1 MHISRVLP
9 FLLIIP
15 CSGHALCAQSTLLQE
30 RTQVQK
36 QIVSRVLP
44 LKADTLPPDSTVDIY
59 LPDIDVVAQRRSY
72 KPLSP
77 EERQKYWKRVRDVK
91 KVLPF
96 ARMLTRTMLE
106 TYEYLGTFATDK
118 ERDRHLERVKKDL
131 VKRYTPVMKTWTLS
145 QGTLLIKL
153 MDRQTG
159 VSGYQVIKSIYGG
172 FTAFSYNLT
181 ALFYG
186 GDLKER
192 YLPESNEDD
201 AVTERII
208 YLVDHGMI

>member
-1 MHISRVLP
+1 MFSPTNSLLMHLRRVLLP
-9 FLLIIP
+9 VVTALITLHTL
-15 CSGHALCAQSTLLQE
+15 HAQTPDS
-30 RTQVQK
+30 
-36 QIVSRVLP
+36 VSAPVDP
-44 LKADTLPPDSTVDIY
+44 TDTLVDIY
-59 LPDIDVVAQRRSY
+59 LPDVDVVAHRRAY

-77 EERQKYWKRVRDVK
+77 EERQKYWRRVRDVK

-96 ARMLTRTMLE
+96 ARMLTQMMLE
-106 TYEYLGTFATDK
+106 TYEYLGTFETER
-118 ERDRHLERVKKDL
+118 ERDRHLERVKEDL
-131 VKRYTPVMKTWTLS
+131 VDTYTPVMKTWTLS

-159 VSGYQVIKSIYGG
+159 VSGYKIIKSIYGG
-172 FTAFSYNLT
+172 FTAFSYNLM

-192 YLPESNEDD
+192 YDPQTVEDD

-208 YLVDHGMI
+208 YLVDHNMI